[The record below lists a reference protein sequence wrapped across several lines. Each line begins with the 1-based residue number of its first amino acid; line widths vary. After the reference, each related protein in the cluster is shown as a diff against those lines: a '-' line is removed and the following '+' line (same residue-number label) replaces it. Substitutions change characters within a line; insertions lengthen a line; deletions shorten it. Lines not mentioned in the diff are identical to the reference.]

1 MGEGDVVVAA
11 YDDDTVGGEVDKGV
25 GVQLNQVHPDLADL
39 FQDTPEVVDHPAQVP
54 FGFGAGGV
62 KNGDR

>member
-25 GVQLNQVHPDLADL
+25 GVQLNQVHTG
-39 FQDTPEVVDHPAQVP
+39 FVYIGENTIQMVDHPAQVP
-54 FGFGAGGV
+54 FGLGAGGV
-62 KNGDR
+62 KNGDG